1 MTTPVESIPLKQPP
15 AFPPGWIAGNA
26 LAFRRDPLTYL
37 MRNARENGDISMFRV
52 GPFIAYQFNHPDHIY
67 EVLLGK
73 ADQLQKARIYKRGLS
88 EFLGNGLLISDGAFW
103 KRQRKLAQPAFHMKR
118 INTYADVMVQYTQDL
133 IAAWRPCQVVN
144 LSDEMMHVTLR
155 IVAKTLF
162 DTDIAGSSSKV
173 AQALEVMLHSVT
185 AYSRSVIKLPEWV
198 PTPARR
204 RKRWSIEELDGI
216 IMPIIHARR
225 ASGEDGGDLL
235 SMLMQARD
243 DEGAAM
249 SDQQLHDEALTI
261 VLAGHETTANA
272 LTWTLYLLSQNPDI
286 EARLY
291 EEVQAVLGDRTA
303 TLGDVEKLTYTEQ
316 VVKEGMRLYPPAW
329 SLSRQI
335 IKGAEVEIGG
345 YAIPY
350 GASLVVS
357 SYVTHRDSRW
367 FPDPERFDP
376 ERFTPEN
383 EKALPRYAYFPFGGG
398 PRICIGNSFAMME
411 AKLILATI
419 VQHHRLSLVPGHSVA
434 AEPLITLRPKY
445 GMKMVVQGR

>member
-26 LAFRRDPLTYL
+26 LQFRRDPLTYL
-37 MRNARENGDISMFRV
+37 LRNARENGDIAMFRV
-52 GPFIAYQFNHPDHIY
+52 GPFTAYQFNHPDHIY
-67 EVLLGK
+67 EVLLGQ
-73 ADQLQKARIYKRGLS
+73 ADHLQKARIYKRGLS
-88 EFLGNGLLISDGAFW
+88 EYLGNGLLISDGSFW

-118 INTYADVMVQYTQDL
+118 INTYADVMVKYTQQL
-133 IAAWRPCQVVN
+133 IAAWRPGQTLNV
-144 LSDEMMHVTLR
+144 SDEMMHVTLR

-162 DTDIAGSSSKV
+162 DTDITGSSDKV
-173 AQALEVMLHSVT
+173 SEALEVMLHSVT
-185 AYSRSVIKLPEWV
+185 EYSRTIIKIPEWI

-204 RKRWSIEELDGI
+204 RKRWSIETMDAI
-216 IMPIIHARR
+216 IMQVIQARR
-225 ASGEDGGDLL
+225 ASGEDSGDLL

-243 DEGAAM
+243 DEGTPM
-249 SDQQLHDEALTI
+249 SDRQLHDEALTI

-272 LTWTLYLLSQNPDI
+272 LTWTLYLLSQNPEI

-291 EEVQAVLGDRTA
+291 EEVRTVLGDRTA
-303 TLGDVEKLTYTEQ
+303 TLEDVEKLTYTEQ

-329 SLSRQI
+329 SVGRQLN
-335 IKGAEVEIGG
+335 KGANVEIGG
-345 YAIPY
+345 YRIPERT
-350 GASLVVS
+350 SLIVAA
-357 SYVTHRDSRW
+357 YVTHRDPRW

-419 VQHHRLSLVPGHSVA
+419 IQQHRLSLVPNHPVVP
-434 AEPLITLRPKY
+434 EPLITLRPKY
-445 GMKMVVQGR
+445 GMKMVVQKR

>member
-26 LAFRRDPLTYL
+26 LEFRRDPLTYL
-37 MRNARENGDISMFRV
+37 LRNERENGDIAMFRV
-52 GPFIAYQFNHPDHIY
+52 GPFTAYQFTHPDHIY
-67 EVLLGK
+67 EVLLSQ

-88 EFLGNGLLISDGAFW
+88 EYLGNGLLISDGSFW

-118 INTYADVMVQYTQDL
+118 INTYADVMVQYTQEL
-133 IAAWRPCQVVN
+133 LKTWRPGQVLN

-162 DTDIAGSSSKV
+162 DTDITGSSDKV
-173 AQALEVMLHSVT
+173 AEALEVMLHSVT
-185 AYSRSVIKLPEWV
+185 EYSRSIIKIPEWI

-204 RKRWSIEELDGI
+204 RKRWSIETMDAI
-216 IMPIIHARR
+216 IMQIIQARR
-225 ASGEDGGDLL
+225 ASGEDSGDLL

-243 DEGAAM
+243 DEGAPM
-249 SDQQLHDEALTI
+249 SDRQLHDEALTI

-286 EARLY
+286 EAKLY
-291 EEVQAVLGDRTA
+291 EEVSSVLGDRTA
-303 TLGDVEKLTYTEQ
+303 TLADVERLVYTEQ

-329 SLSRQI
+329 SLGRQI
-335 IKGAEVEIGG
+335 NKGAKVEIGG
-345 YAIPY
+345 YVIPERT
-350 GASLVVS
+350 SLIVA
-357 SYVTHRDSRW
+357 SYVTHRDPRW

-376 ERFTPEN
+376 ERFTSEN

-419 VQHHRLSLVPGHSVA
+419 VQKHRLTLVPGHPVVP
-434 AEPLITLRPKY
+434 EPLITLRPKY
-445 GMKMVVQGR
+445 GMKMVAQGR

>member
-1 MTTPVESIPLKQPP
+1 MTAPAADLKLPP
-15 AFPPGWIAGNA
+15 SPPPGWIAGN
-26 LAFRRDPLTYL
+26 LLQYRRNPLEFL
-37 MRNARENGDISMFRV
+37 LRNAREIGDIVSFQV
-52 GPFIAYQFNHPDHIY
+52 GPFTAYQFSHPDQIY

-88 EFLGNGLLISDGAFW
+88 EFLGNGLLISDGDFW

-118 INTYADVMVQYTQDL
+118 INTYADVMVAYTQDL
-133 IAAWRPCQVVN
+133 VKAWHTGDTLN

-162 DTDIAGSSSKV
+162 DTDIASSSDKV
-173 AQALEVMLHSVT
+173 AEALEVMLHSVSE
-185 AYSRSVIKLPEWV
+185 YSRNIIKLPEWV

-204 RKRWSIEELDGI
+204 RKRWSIETLDAI
-216 IMPIIHARR
+216 IMKIIQDRR
-225 ASGEDGGDLL
+225 ASGEDRGDLL

-272 LTWTLYLLSQNPDI
+272 LTWTLYLLSQHPEI
-286 EARLY
+286 EAKLY
-291 EEVQAVLGDRTA
+291 EEVQQVLGDRTA
-303 TLGDVEKLTYTEQ
+303 TLADVEKLTYTEQ

-329 SLSRQI
+329 SVARQI
-335 IKGAEVEIGG
+335 KKGERVEIGG
-345 YAIPY
+345 YEIPY
-350 GASLVVS
+350 GASIVVA
-357 SYVTHRDSRW
+357 SYVTHRDPRW

-376 ERFTPEN
+376 ERFTPER

-419 VQHHRLSLVPGHSVA
+419 MQHHHLAHVPGHRVEP
-434 AEPLITLRPKY
+434 EPLITLRPKY
-445 GMKMVVQGR
+445 GMKMVVEKR